1 MPGHDENLS
10 AAGRRLLLHLAAADD
25 AFARASV
32 DDPGHVALYA
42 RRGKTT
48 LGAGR
53 VPIAAAERLVAE
65 DLACW
70 ERPSRG
76 RRLLVATGAG
86 RARAARLR
94 AGGGAEGF
102 QAQHRDM
109 VETLEPM
116 SAGGEARRLRVN
128 VAESPLQLL
137 ARRRGRGGAPFVD
150 AAGLEAGERLRRDI
164 TIGQILPSVTSR
176 WDPVGGQGAGGARD
190 PASASDAVIAARQRV
205 QRALKAV
212 GPEFADLLLDVCG
225 FLKGLETV
233 ERERGWPAR
242 SAKLVLGMA
251 LARLAEHYGLAVEA
265 RGPAQAR
272 SLRLW
277 REEGAAARI

>member
-1 MPGHDENLS
+1 MPGHDEKLS
-10 AAGRRLLLHLAAADD
+10 AACRRLLLHLAGEEE
-25 AFARASV
+25 AFARVTA
-32 DDPGHVALYA
+32 DEPGHVTLYL

-53 VPIAAAERLVAE
+53 VAVAAAERLVAE

-70 ERPSRG
+70 ERPPRG
-76 RRLLVATGAG
+76 CRLLVATGAG

-94 AGGGAEGF
+94 AGGGTEGF
-102 QAQHRDM
+102 LAQHREI
-109 VETLEPM
+109 VEAVEKQP
-116 SAGGEARRLRVN
+116 AGGETRRLRVN
-128 VAESPLQLL
+128 AAESPLQFL
-137 ARRRGRGGAPFVD
+137 ARRRGRGGRPLID

-164 TIGQILPSVTSR
+164 TMGQILPSVTSR
-176 WDPVGGQGAGGARD
+176 WDPVGGQGAGNLRD

-265 RGPAQAR
+265 RGPVRAR
-272 SLRLW
+272 TTRLW

>member
-1 MPGHDENLS
+1 MPGYDENLT
-10 AAGRRLLLHLAAADD
+10 AAGRRLLLHLAAAED
-25 AFARASV
+25 AFARASM

-42 RRGKTT
+42 RRGRTT

-70 ERPSRG
+70 ERLSRG
-76 RRLLVATGAG
+76 RRLLVATEAG

-109 VETLEPM
+109 VETVERPL
-116 SAGGEARRLRVN
+116 AGGEARRLRVN
-128 VAESPLQLL
+128 AAESPLQAL
-137 ARRRGRGGAPFVD
+137 ARRRGRGGAPLVD

-164 TIGQILPSVTSR
+164 TMGQILPGVTSR
-176 WDPVGGQGAGGARD
+176 WDPVGGQGTGGLRD
-190 PASASDAVIAARQRV
+190 PASAGDAVIAARQRV
-205 QRALKAV
+205 RRAMKAV

-251 LARLAEHYGLAVEA
+251 LARLAEHYGLAAEVRGAA
-265 RGPAQAR
+265 RAR
-272 SLRLW
+272 TLRLW
-277 REEGAAARI
+277 RDEGAGARI